1 MDLEEVKMEEV
12 ETVED
17 VILSYF
23 NQKRNKDLP
32 FIDYSIYDIIIK
44 NILSTKEDVL
54 KICSCDDDLKDALK
68 KQNLELKILMEKINK
83 TCEENTDLF
92 AKQNLYLNRERY
104 QLLADERITLNNT
117 LINVCYS

>member
-12 ETVED
+12 ETVQD

-44 NILSTKEDVL
+44 NILSTKEDIL
-54 KICSCDDDLKDALK
+54 KICSCDDDLKDTFK
-68 KQNLELKILMEKINK
+68 KTKFRIKNINGEDK
-83 TCEENTDLF
+83 
-92 AKQNLYLNRERY
+92 
-104 QLLADERITLNNT
+104 
-117 LINVCYS
+117 

>member
-1 MDLEEVKMEEV
+1 MDLEDVKMEET

-32 FIDYSIYDIIIK
+32 FIDYSVYDIIIK

-54 KICSCDDDLKDALK
+54 KICSYDDDLKDALK
-68 KQNLELKILMEKINK
+68 NKI
-83 TCEENTDLF
+83 
-92 AKQNLYLNRERY
+92 
-104 QLLADERITLNNT
+104 
-117 LINVCYS
+117 

>member
-1 MDLEEVKMEEV
+1 MDLEEVKMEEK

-54 KICSCDDDLKDALK
+54 KKCSYDDDLKDALK
-68 KQNLELKILMEKINK
+68 KSKFRIKNINGQNKS
-83 TCEENTDLF
+83 
-92 AKQNLYLNRERY
+92 NLWRKYRF
-104 QLLADERITLNNT
+104 I
-117 LINVCYS
+117 C